1 MERFNEA
8 VEGIRRAFPNLQL
21 EVDDDH
27 PHVDASVDIPT
38 QPGLA
43 FDVNINLQNDELHLS
58 AGEFW
63 VEWFP
68 CGDAA
73 VFNNFMDAVVGLL
86 SGRYRILE
94 YLVGSTTARAELQRP
109 SSAGWE
115 TIATRSTPLIF
126 LPWRRST
133 RVIRNHNAA

>member
-1 MERFNEA
+1 MALRVDIERFNEA
-8 VEGIRRAFPNLQL
+8 VDGIRRAFPSLRI
-21 EVDDDH
+21 EVDEDH
-27 PHVDASVDIPT
+27 PHVDASVDIPS

-68 CGDAA
+68 CGDAV

-94 YLVGSTTARAELQRP
+94 QRVGSSTARAQLQLRAPAGKLSRP
-109 SSAGWE
+109 AALRWSSYRGASPRE
-115 TIATRSTPLIF
+115 
-126 LPWRRST
+126 
-133 RVIRNHNAA
+133 